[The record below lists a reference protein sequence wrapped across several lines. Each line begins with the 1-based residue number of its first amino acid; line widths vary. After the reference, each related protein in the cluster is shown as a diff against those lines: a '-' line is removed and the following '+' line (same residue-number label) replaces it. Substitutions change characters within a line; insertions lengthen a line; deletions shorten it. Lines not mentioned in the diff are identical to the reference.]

1 METEGLLWLWANVS
15 NMTPLCAVSLQG
27 EVKNMLK
34 WTVNPQT
41 FFYHV
46 NMSSVI
52 LNIVK
57 KHFDALTLE
66 HCHRKAKLTPLY
78 MDVWSSFWE
87 AV

>member
-1 METEGLLWLWANVS
+1 
-15 NMTPLCAVSLQG
+15 
-27 EVKNMLK
+27 
-34 WTVNPQT
+34 
-41 FFYHV
+41 
-46 NMSSVI
+46 MSSVI